1 MPIKPNPSNATT
13 PTAISNLSFCPT
25 PRARPTQPSPSQS
38 LLDTGSGER
47 AISQPCDGPGN
58 PIHPAL
64 NPTRSPFFSPSLP
77 FPFLFF
83 SFLAIKSSRI
93 LACSSYLQTSPGFC
107 PKFFS
112 VHPVDWFSTDPP
124 LFSYRVSVSPHKHR
138 PPLPLVAYSDTTL
151 GLR

>member
-1 MPIKPNPSNATT
+1 MKKMRRVWCVCACIETSRMEAKCLLSSLEPPGYCKQQITSTQEGGHKEMPIKPNPSNATT

-38 LLDTGSGER
+38 LLNTGSGER

-83 SFLAIKSSRI
+83 SCNKVIRDPRVLFI
-93 LACSSYLQTSPGFC
+93 SP
-107 PKFFS
+107 
-112 VHPVDWFSTDPP
+112 D
-124 LFSYRVSVSPHKHR
+124 
-138 PPLPLVAYSDTTL
+138 
-151 GLR
+151 